1 MYDSDYLRSEGLQT
15 TYSGMDNTQRIPSG
29 QSTSQKMFALAE
41 FHSGGFFFV
50 CSSLLAFPAFN
61 KQW

>member
-15 TYSGMDNTQRIPSG
+15 TYSRMDNTQRIPSG

-41 FHSGGFFFV
+41 FHSGGFFLCVFFSLSF
-50 CSSLLAFPAFN
+50 SSF
-61 KQW
+61 